1 MSKYMKDPEY
11 LFSILAALV
20 KKNNGILRITEEEIT
35 AVCKNDIIG
44 MYFEPETNSV
54 VFKEVEPQDALQA
67 SNIIRERNSN
77 NSNEYEN

>member
-1 MSKYMKDPEY
+1 MKDPEY

-35 AVCKNDIIG
+35 AVSKNDIIG

>member
-1 MSKYMKDPEY
+1 
-11 LFSILAALV
+11 
-20 KKNNGILRITEEEIT
+20 LRITEEEIT
-35 AVCKNDIIG
+35 AVSKNDIIG

>member
-1 MSKYMKDPEY
+1 MKDPEY

-35 AVCKNDIIG
+35 AVSKNDIIG

-77 NSNEYEN
+77 NNNEYEN

>member
-1 MSKYMKDPEY
+1 MKDPEY

-35 AVCKNDIIG
+35 AVSKNDIIG

-77 NSNEYEN
+77 NSDEYEN